1 MIGADCLLR
10 VANIPGILLVAR
22 VIRGTGLT
30 FCTLRMLYGFSVH
43 LLTHLIAVSIALF
56 RWVYVCAPS
65 WVFTSGQRRALN
77 LVLVGG
83 LVTFGSGLSAG
94 AFIYRN
100 HNIYLASCLKSN
112 GRAVAGGKAWDLPL
126 GHPFHTLAALCFF
139 G

>member
-1 MIGADCLLR
+1 MTNKWENAI
-10 VANIPGILLVAR
+10 
-22 VIRGTGLT
+22 
-30 FCTLRMLYGFSVH
+30 S
-43 LLTHLIAVSIALF
+43 LF
-56 RWVYVCAPS
+56 KECS
-65 WVFTSGQRRALN
+65 HTLN